1 MHRKTE
7 TIMKIKPNILNSE
20 PGTPNSIY
28 NIAILG
34 CGKVAHLHAKA
45 VRNLPNAKLAGVWS
59 RSISTA
65 EKFGLEYNVPFY
77 TEIEDL
83 VKKENI
89 DLVIVC
95 TPHPFHLEPAERAAK
110 AGAHVLVEKPLASTL
125 DDSDKIISACR
136 RAGVKL
142 SVISQRRW
150 YEPVQRVKK
159 AIDAGKIG
167 KPVFGTI
174 NMLGWRDKAYYDS
187 DEWRGTWKMEG
198 GGVLVNQAPHQL
210 DLLLWFM
217 GEIDEVYGLWRN
229 LNHPYIEV
237 EDTAVAIVK
246 FNNGAIGNIIVSNSQ
261 KPGIYGK
268 VHVHGENGASV
279 GAQTEGGAMF
289 IAGMSN
295 ILEPPVNDIWSVPGE
310 EKMLEK
316 WKEEDTAHFNSIDP
330 MVFYMERQ
338 IDDFLKAI
346 NEYREPLVT
355 GEDGKKT
362 VELFTA
368 IYRSARDNKP
378 VKFPLQP
385 ENKKD
390 MDGRL
395 I

>member
-1 MHRKTE
+1 MKNEQKT
-7 TIMKIKPNILNSE
+7 SD
-20 PGTPNSIY
+20 PGLRTSNPSF

-45 VRNLPNAKLAGVWS
+45 ILNLPNAKLAGVWS
-59 RSISTA
+59 RSQSTA
-65 EKFGLEYNVPFY
+65 EKFASEYYVQFY
-77 TEIEDL
+77 TEIEVL
-83 VKKENI
+83 VKQEKI
-89 DLVIVC
+89 DLAIIC
-95 TPHPFHLEPAERAAK
+95 TPHPFHLEPAKKAAK
-110 AGAHVLVEKPLASTL
+110 AGAHILVEKPLASTL
-125 DDSDKIISACR
+125 EDSDKIIEACKNAR
-136 RAGVKL
+136 VKL
-142 SVISQRRW
+142 GVISQRRW

-174 NMLGWRDKAYYDS
+174 NMLGWRDKAYYNA
-187 DEWRGTWKMEG
+187 DEWRGSWLMEG

-210 DLLLWFM
+210 DLFLWFM

-237 EDTAVAIVK
+237 EDTALAIVK
-246 FNNGAIGNIIVSNSQ
+246 FKSGAIGNIIVSNSQ

-268 VHVHGENGASV
+268 VHVHGENGSSIGV
-279 GAQTEGGAMF
+279 QTDGGAMF

-316 WKEEDTAHFNSIDP
+316 WKEEDSEHFNSIDP

-338 IDDFLKAI
+338 IEDFLEAL
-346 NEYREPLVT
+346 NEKREPLVT
-355 GEDGKKT
+355 GEDGRRT

-368 IYRSARDNKP
+368 IYRSTRDNKP
-378 VKFPLQP
+378 VKFPLLP

-395 I
+395 T